1 MLSRFRNSI
10 LLFFI
15 CSLFLHTLT
24 WVSFEMAP
32 SDSTMVRLQ
41 EHVEIEIVE
50 PDQAKA
56 SAKLKDQQQIVEQK
70 DTVNDEVDEKA
81 KFLSEKN
88 QRVLKETRAA
98 NSGDFKNAAQA
109 GKTAQAQAPR
119 PAPPPQPRQQ
129 QQALNLPPVKMENGL
144 PSLSSLKPVMNV
156 APPPPVQPGEEGQ
169 SAEASATDD
178 YLKDVETGLQT
189 MLSTR
194 EFVYY
199 SYYARIKERIKQ
211 HWEPNIRD
219 RVKMIFRQGRTIASA
234 KDHLTQVVIT
244 LNKEGEL
251 IRVEVITPSGVEAL
265 DDAAVQ
271 AFRAAQPFPNPPKG
285 LIEEDGTIRIRWDF
299 VLEASSYQPSLKTR
313 KYAKEASRA
322 DHSPRGL

>member
-1 MLSRFRNSI
+1 MFARLRNSI
-10 LLFFI
+10 LIFLI

-32 SDSTMVRLQ
+32 SDSSLVRMAEQ
-41 EHVEIEIVE
+41 VEIEIVDPKPE
-50 PDQAKA
+50 AEAKR
-56 SAKLKDQQQIVEQK
+56 LKDQQQIVEQK
-70 DTVNDEVDEKA
+70 DSANDEVDEKA
-81 KFLSEKN
+81 KFLSAKN
-88 QRVLKETRAA
+88 QKVVKETRAA
-98 NSGDFKNAAQA
+98 NSGDFKNASRA
-109 GKTAQAQAPR
+109 GKTAQAQ
-119 PAPPPQPRQQ
+119 PPQPPPVKTPP
-129 QQALNLPPVKMENGL
+129 APNLPPVKMENGL
-144 PSLSSLKPVMNV
+144 PSLSSLKPQMNI
-156 APPPPVQPGEEGQ
+156 APQPPVQPGEEGE

-234 KDHLTQVVIT
+234 KDHITQVVIT

-251 IRVEVITPSGVEAL
+251 IRVEVVTPSGVEAL

-285 LIEEDGTIRIRWDF
+285 LIEDDGTIRIRWDF
-299 VLEASSYQPSLKTR
+299 VLEASSYQPSIKTR
-313 KYAKEASRA
+313 KYAKEASHA
-322 DHSPRGL
+322 GHSSRWL